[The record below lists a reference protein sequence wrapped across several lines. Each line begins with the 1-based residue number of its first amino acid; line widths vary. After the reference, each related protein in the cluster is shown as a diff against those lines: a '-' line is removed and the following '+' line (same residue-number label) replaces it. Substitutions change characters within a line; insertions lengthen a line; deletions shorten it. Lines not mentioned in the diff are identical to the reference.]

1 MKFKKVRLED
11 NLFNKMF
18 VFIAL
23 SIIISLALLGYLSY
37 DRSKSQLETVTSQL
51 LQDNIELNK
60 KQVNR
65 LLKDAEVESEKMVT
79 SIQLQKLLQRHPPT
93 SYEEEKV
100 FINQISQ
107 LIAQVKGTYGVYV
120 FPKQMK
126 YYPNYM
132 ELINGDDFKPSTELM
147 LKAFDLK
154 EKGIWHH
161 HWDESS
167 KKPVF
172 TYIRAVRSS
181 YYYEPV
187 GVIVLK
193 IPESLVREEITFPSS
208 FKNYKTMI
216 VDEDRYMISSEDS
229 SLYKEKFV
237 PEEDWNTAET
247 QLNEQGWKLIT
258 TLPYKE
264 ITGNIEQIKN
274 FTMWIVLV
282 SILIIT
288 IYLAFIVRNFTIPIK
303 ALVLHMEKVRSGVL
317 KHFRMERSRKD
328 EIGQLVGGFNQMITG
343 MSELIEQTKKME
355 SDKRNFE
362 LQTLN
367 HQINPHFFYNTLD
380 AIKWRAEK
388 VDEHNIALMVTKLA
402 NLLRFSLN
410 NNNEWTTIERE
421 IEHAKNYLDIEKL
434 RSNRLFKVFVQV
446 DPTIL
451 KLNVIKLIL
460 QPIVENCI
468 KHGIS
473 NLPEGNGKILLT
485 AKRIDQDIIF
495 VIEDN
500 GPGLASKKL
509 DKGKNSSHVHH
520 GIGLKNVHKRLQI
533 HFGTEY
539 GIKVDEDHHQGF
551 RVIIRH
557 PVRDEQS

>member
-1 MKFKKVRLED
+1 MKIKKVRIKD

-23 SIIISLALLGYLSY
+23 SIIIPLALLGYLSY

-65 LLKDAEVESEKMVT
+65 LLKDAEIESEKMVT
-79 SIQLQKLLQRHPPT
+79 SIQLQKLLQTNPPT
-93 SYEEEKV
+93 SFEEEKV
-100 FINQISQ
+100 FINRISQ
-107 LIAQVKGTYGVYV
+107 LIAQLKGTYGVYV

-126 YYPNYM
+126 YYPNYL
-132 ELINGDDFKPSTELM
+132 ELINGNDFKPSTELM
-147 LKAFDLK
+147 LKVFELK
-154 EKGIWHH
+154 EKGIWYHY
-161 HWDESS
+161 WDESS

-172 TYIRAVRSS
+172 AYIRAVRSS
-181 YYYEPV
+181 YYYEPL

-193 IPESLVREEITFPSS
+193 IPDSLVREELSFPSS
-208 FKNYKTMI
+208 FTNYNKMI
-216 VDEDRYMISSEDS
+216 VDQDNNIISDADS
-229 SLYKEKFV
+229 SLYHEKFV
-237 PEEDWNTAET
+237 PEEDWNIAET

-258 TLPYKE
+258 SLPNKE
-264 ITGNIEQIKN
+264 VTGNIEQIKN
-274 FTMWIVLV
+274 FTLWIVVISIFIV
-282 SILIIT
+282 SI
-288 IYLAFIVRNFTIPIK
+288 YLVFIVRNFTLPIK
-303 ALVLHMEKVRSGVL
+303 SLVSHMEKVRIGVL

-388 VDEHNIALMVTKLA
+388 VDEKNIALMVTKLA

-421 IEHAKNYLDIEKL
+421 LEHAKNYLDIEKL

-451 KLNVIKLIL
+451 KFNVIKLIL

-473 NLPEGNGKILLT
+473 NLPEGKGKILLT
-485 AKRIDQDIIF
+485 AKRIEQDIIF
-495 VIEDN
+495 IIEDN
-500 GPGLASKKL
+500 GPGLASNKL
-509 DKGKNSSHVHH
+509 DKEKNSSHVHH

-539 GIKVDEDHHQGF
+539 GIKVDEDHHQGY

-557 PVRDEQS
+557 PVREKQ

>member
-1 MKFKKVRLED
+1 MKFRKVRIED

-23 SIIISLALLGYLSY
+23 SIIIPLALLGYLSY

-79 SIQLQKLLQRHPPT
+79 SIQLQKLLQSHPPT
-93 SYEEEKV
+93 SYEEEKA
-100 FINQISQ
+100 FINRISQ
-107 LIAQVKGTYGVYV
+107 LIAQLKGTYGVYV

-126 YYPNYM
+126 YYPNYL
-132 ELINGDDFKPSTELM
+132 ELINGNDFKPSTELM
-147 LKAFDLK
+147 LKAFELK
-154 EKGIWHH
+154 GKGIWYHY
-161 HWDESS
+161 WDESS

-181 YYYEPV
+181 YYFEPL

-193 IPESLVREEITFPSS
+193 IPDSSIREELSFPSS
-208 FKNYKTMI
+208 FENYNTMI
-216 VDEDRYMISSEDS
+216 VDQENNIISDANS
-229 SLYKEKFV
+229 SLYHEKYV
-237 PEEDWNTAET
+237 PEEDWNIAET
-247 QLNEQGWKLIT
+247 QLNKQGWKLIT
-258 TLPYKE
+258 ALPNKE
-264 ITGNIEQIKN
+264 VTGNIEQIKN
-274 FTMWIVLV
+274 FTLWIVV
-282 SILIIT
+282 ISIFIVT
-288 IYLAFIVRNFTIPIK
+288 IYLVFIVRNFTLPIK
-303 ALVLHMEKVRSGVL
+303 ALVSHMEKVRIGVL
-317 KHFRMERSRKD
+317 NHFRMERSRKD

-388 VDEHNIALMVTKLA
+388 VEEKNIALMVTKLA

-421 IEHAKNYLDIEKL
+421 LEHAMNYLDIEKL

-451 KLNVIKLIL
+451 KYNVIKLIL

-473 NLPEGNGKILLT
+473 NLPEGKGKILLT
-485 AKRIDQDIIF
+485 AKRIEQDIIF
-495 VIEDN
+495 IIEDN
-500 GPGLASKKL
+500 GPGLTSNKV
-509 DKGKNSSHVHH
+509 DKEKSSSHVHH

-533 HFGTEY
+533 HFGTDY

-557 PVRDEQS
+557 PVREEQ

>member
-1 MKFKKVRLED
+1 MIFRKVRIED

-18 VFIAL
+18 VFISL
-23 SIIISLALLGYLSY
+23 SIIIPLALLGYLSY
-37 DRSKSQLETVTSQL
+37 DRSKSQLEMVTSQL

-65 LLKDAEVESEKMVT
+65 LLKDAEIESEKMVT
-79 SIQLQKLLQRHPPT
+79 SIQLQKLLQTNPPT
-93 SYEEEKV
+93 SYEEEKA
-100 FINQISQ
+100 FINQVSQ
-107 LIAQVKGTYGVYV
+107 LIAKLKGTYGVYI

-126 YYPNYM
+126 YYPNYL
-132 ELINGDDFKPSTELM
+132 ELINENEFKPTTELM
-147 LKAFDLK
+147 LKAFELK
-154 EKGIWHH
+154 EKGIWSHY
-161 HWDESS
+161 WDESL

-181 YYYEPV
+181 YYYEPL
-187 GVIVLK
+187 GVVVLK
-193 IPESLVREEITFPSS
+193 IPDSFVREELTFPSS

-216 VDEDRYMISSEDS
+216 IDQDKNIISNENSM
-229 SLYKEKFV
+229 LYNEKFV

-247 QLNEQGWKLIT
+247 QLNDQEWKLIT
-258 TLPYKE
+258 SLPNKDV
-264 ITGNIEQIKN
+264 TGNIDQIKN
-274 FTMWIVLV
+274 FTLWIVMV
-282 SILIIT
+282 SIFIVS
-288 IYLAFIVRNFTIPIK
+288 IYLAFIVHNFTLPIK
-303 ALVLHMEKVRSGVL
+303 DLVSHMAKVKIGVL
-317 KHFRMERSRKD
+317 IHFRMERSRKD

-388 VDEHNIALMVTKLA
+388 VDEKNIALMVTKLA

-410 NNNEWTTIERE
+410 NNNEWTTVERE
-421 IEHAKNYLDIEKL
+421 LEHARNYLDIEKL

-451 KLNVIKLIL
+451 KFNVIKLIL

-473 NLPEGNGKILLT
+473 NLREGKGKILLT
-485 AKRIDQDIIF
+485 VKRIDQDIIF
-495 VIEDN
+495 IIEDN
-500 GPGLASKKL
+500 GPGLTSNKL
-509 DKGKNSSHVHH
+509 NKEKNSYHVHH

-533 HFGTEY
+533 HFGTDY
-539 GIKVDEDHHQGF
+539 GIKVEEDHHQGF
-551 RVIIRH
+551 RVIICH
-557 PVRDEQS
+557 PVREEQ

>member
-1 MKFKKVRLED
+1 MKFKRVKIED

-18 VFIAL
+18 IFITI
-23 SIIISLALLGYLSY
+23 SIVIPLVLLGYLSY
-37 DRSKSQLETVTSQL
+37 DRSKAQLETVTSQL

-60 KQVNR
+60 KQVNQ
-65 LLKDAEVESEKMVT
+65 LLEDAEIEAEKIVT
-79 SIQLQKLLQRHPPT
+79 SISLQKLMQSNPPAT
-93 SYEEEKV
+93 YEEEKA
-100 FINQISQ
+100 FINKISQ
-107 LIAQVKGTYGVYV
+107 LVAQLKGTYGVYI

-126 YYPNYM
+126 YYPNYL
-132 ELINGDDFKPSTELM
+132 ELINGKDFKPSTELM
-147 LKAFDLK
+147 LKAFDLA
-154 EKGIWHH
+154 EEGFWHH
-161 HWDESS
+161 YWDESS

-172 TYIRAVRSS
+172 IYIRAIRSS
-181 YYYEPV
+181 YYYEPL
-187 GVIVLK
+187 GVIVLN
-193 IPESLVREEITFPSS
+193 IPDSLVREKLSFPSS
-208 FKNYKTMI
+208 FKNYKTLI
-216 VDEDRYMISSEDS
+216 VDDEKNIISDTTS

-237 PEEDWNTAET
+237 PEENWNTAET
-247 QLNEQGWKLIT
+247 QLNDQGWRLIT
-258 TLPYKE
+258 SLPNKE
-264 ITGNIEQIKN
+264 VTGSIEQIKN
-274 FTMWIVLV
+274 FTLWIVLI
-282 SILIIT
+282 SIVMIT
-288 IYLAFIVRNFTIPIK
+288 IYLAVIVRNFTLPIK
-303 ALVLHMEKVRSGVL
+303 ALVLHMEKVRNGML
-317 KHFRMERSRKD
+317 KHFHMEKPKKD
-328 EIGQLVGGFNQMITG
+328 EIGQLVGGFNQMISG

-388 VDEHNIALMVTKLA
+388 VEEKNIALMVTKLA

-451 KLNVIKLIL
+451 KVNVIKLIL
-460 QPIVENCI
+460 QPIVENSI

-473 NLPEGNGKILLT
+473 HLPEGKGKILLT

-495 VIEDN
+495 IIEDN
-500 GPGLASKKL
+500 GPGLTNQPL
-509 DKGKNSSHVHH
+509 NNEKNSNHVHH
-520 GIGLKNVHKRLQI
+520 GIGLKNVHKRLQL

-539 GIKVDEDHHQGF
+539 GVRVDEDHHSGF

-557 PVRDEQS
+557 PIVEEQ

>member
-1 MKFKKVRLED
+1 MKVRKVTIED

-18 VFIAL
+18 VFITL
-23 SIIISLALLGYLSY
+23 SIIIPLALLGYLSY

-51 LQDNIELNK
+51 LQDNLELNK

-65 LLKDAEVESEKMVT
+65 LLKDAENESEKMVT
-79 SIQLQKLLQRHPPT
+79 SIQLQKLLQSHPPT
-93 SYEEEKV
+93 SYEEEKA
-100 FINQISQ
+100 FINRISQ
-107 LIAQVKGTYGVYV
+107 LIAQLKGTYGVYV

-126 YYPNYM
+126 YYPNYL
-132 ELINGDDFKPSTELM
+132 ELINGNDFKPSTELI
-147 LKAFDLK
+147 LKAFNLK
-154 EKGIWHH
+154 EKGIWYHY
-161 HWDESS
+161 WDETS
-167 KKPVF
+167 KKPVL

-181 YYYEPV
+181 YYYEPL

-193 IPESLVREEITFPSS
+193 IPDSLVREELSFPSS

-216 VDEDRYMISSEDS
+216 VDQDKNIISNENSW
-229 SLYKEKFV
+229 LYNEKFV
-237 PEEDWNTAET
+237 PEGDWNTAET
-247 QLNEQGWKLIT
+247 QLNEQGWKLINA
-258 TLPYKE
+258 LPNKE
-264 ITGNIEQIKN
+264 VIGNIEQIKN
-274 FTMWIVLV
+274 FTLWIVII
-282 SILIIT
+282 SIVVVT
-288 IYLAFIVRNFTIPIK
+288 IYLAFIVRNFTLPIK
-303 ALVLHMEKVRSGVL
+303 ALVTHMEKVRRGVL
-317 KHFRMERSRKD
+317 QHFHMERSKKD

-355 SDKRNFE
+355 SDKRKFE

-388 VDEHNIALMVTKLA
+388 VDEKNIALMVTKLA

-410 NNNEWTTIERE
+410 NNNEWTTVERE

-473 NLPEGNGKILLT
+473 NLPEGKGKILLT
-485 AKRIDQDIIF
+485 VKRIEQDIIF
-495 VIEDN
+495 IIEDN
-500 GPGLASKKL
+500 GPGLNSNIF
-509 DKGKNSSHVHH
+509 DKERNSSHVHH
-520 GIGLKNVHKRLQI
+520 GIGLKNVHKRLQL

-539 GIKVDEDHHQGF
+539 GIKVDEDHHEGF
-551 RVIIRH
+551 RAMVRH
-557 PVRDEQS
+557 PVHEEE

>member
-1 MKFKKVRLED
+1 MKIKKVRIKD

-23 SIIISLALLGYLSY
+23 SIIIPLALLGYLSY

-65 LLKDAEVESEKMVT
+65 LLKDAEIESEQMVT
-79 SIQLQKLLQRHPPT
+79 SIQLQKLLQTNPPT
-93 SYEEEKV
+93 SFVEEKA
-100 FINQISQ
+100 FINRISQ
-107 LIAQVKGTYGVYV
+107 LIAQLKGTYGVYV

-126 YYPNYM
+126 YYPNYL
-132 ELINGDDFKPSTELM
+132 ELINGNDFKPSTELM
-147 LKAFDLK
+147 LKAFELK
-154 EKGIWHH
+154 EKGIWYHY
-161 HWDESS
+161 WDESS

-181 YYYEPV
+181 YYFEPL

-193 IPESLVREEITFPSS
+193 IPDSLVREELSFPSS
-208 FKNYKTMI
+208 FKNYNTMI
-216 VDEDRYMISSEDS
+216 VDQENNIISDANS
-229 SLYKEKFV
+229 SLYHEKFV
-237 PEEDWNTAET
+237 PEEDWNIAET

-258 TLPYKE
+258 ALPNKE
-264 ITGNIEQIKN
+264 VTGNIEQIKN
-274 FTMWIVLV
+274 FTLWIVMISIFIV
-282 SILIIT
+282 SI
-288 IYLAFIVRNFTIPIK
+288 YLVFVVRNFTLPIK
-303 ALVLHMEKVRSGVL
+303 ALVSHMEKVRIGVL

-388 VDEHNIALMVTKLA
+388 VDEKNIALMVTKLA

-421 IEHAKNYLDIEKL
+421 LEHAKNYLDIEKL

-473 NLPEGNGKILLT
+473 NLPEGKGKILLT
-485 AKRIDQDIIF
+485 AKRIEQDIIF
-495 VIEDN
+495 IIEDN
-500 GPGLASKKL
+500 GPGLTSTKL
-509 DKGKNSSHVHH
+509 DKEKNSSHVHH

-533 HFGTEY
+533 HFGTDY

-557 PVRDEQS
+557 PVREEQ

>member
-1 MKFKKVRLED
+1 MKIKKVRIED

-18 VFIAL
+18 VFISL
-23 SIIISLALLGYLSY
+23 SIIIPLVLLGYLSY

-65 LLKDAEVESEKMVT
+65 LLKDAEIESEKMVT
-79 SIQLQKLLQRHPPT
+79 SIQLQKLLQTNPPT
-93 SYEEEKV
+93 SYEEEKA
-100 FINQISQ
+100 FINRISQ
-107 LIAQVKGTYGVYV
+107 LIAQLKGTYGVYV

-126 YYPNYM
+126 YYPNYL
-132 ELINGDDFKPSTELM
+132 ELINGNDFKPSTELM
-147 LKAFDLK
+147 LKAFELK
-154 EKGIWHH
+154 DKGIWYHY
-161 HWDESS
+161 WDETSN
-167 KKPVF
+167 KPVF

-181 YYYEPV
+181 YYFEPL

-193 IPESLVREEITFPSS
+193 IPDSSVREELSFPSS
-208 FKNYKTMI
+208 FKNYNTMI
-216 VDEDRYMISSEDS
+216 VDRENNIISDANS
-229 SLYKEKFV
+229 SLYHEKFV
-237 PEEDWNTAET
+237 PEEDWNIAET

-258 TLPYKE
+258 ALPNKE
-264 ITGNIEQIKN
+264 VTGNIEQIKN
-274 FTMWIVLV
+274 FTLWIVVISIFIVSVYLV
-282 SILIIT
+282 
-288 IYLAFIVRNFTIPIK
+288 FIVRNFTLPIK
-303 ALVLHMEKVRSGVL
+303 ALVLHMEKVRIGVL

-388 VDEHNIALMVTKLA
+388 VDEKNIALMVTKLA

-421 IEHAKNYLDIEKL
+421 LEHAKNYLDIEML

-451 KLNVIKLIL
+451 KYNVIKLIL

-473 NLPEGNGKILLT
+473 NLPEGKGKILLT
-485 AKRIDQDIIF
+485 AKRIEQDIIF
-495 VIEDN
+495 IIEDN
-500 GPGLASKKL
+500 GPGLTSNKL
-509 DKGKNSSHVHH
+509 DKEQNSSHVHH

-533 HFGTEY
+533 HFGTDY

-557 PVRDEQS
+557 PVRD

>member
-1 MKFKKVRLED
+1 MKFRKVRIED

-23 SIIISLALLGYLSY
+23 SIIIPLALLGYLSY
-37 DRSKSQLETVTSQL
+37 DRSKSQLETVTSKL

-79 SIQLQKLLQRHPPT
+79 SIQLQKLLQSHPPT
-93 SYEEEKV
+93 SYEEEKA
-100 FINQISQ
+100 FINRISQ
-107 LIAQVKGTYGVYV
+107 LIAQLKGTYGVYV

-126 YYPNYM
+126 DYPNYL
-132 ELINGDDFKPSTELM
+132 ELINGNDFKPSTELM

-154 EKGIWHH
+154 EKGVWYHY
-161 HWDESS
+161 WDESS

-181 YYYEPV
+181 YYYEPL

-193 IPESLVREEITFPSS
+193 IPDSFVREELTFPSS
-208 FKNYKTMI
+208 FKNYKTLI
-216 VDEDRYMISSEDS
+216 VDQDKNIISNENSM
-229 SLYKEKFV
+229 LYNEKFV

-247 QLNEQGWKLIT
+247 QLNKQGWKLIT
-258 TLPYKE
+258 ALPNKE

-274 FTMWIVLV
+274 FTLWLV
-282 SILIIT
+282 ITSIFIIST
-288 IYLAFIVRNFTIPIK
+288 YLVIIVRNFTLPIK
-303 ALVLHMEKVRSGVL
+303 DLVSHMEKVRSGVL

-343 MSELIEQTKKME
+343 MSELIVQTKKME

-388 VDEHNIALMVTKLA
+388 VDEKNIALMVTKLA

-410 NNNEWTTIERE
+410 NNNEWTTVERE

-434 RSNRLFKVFVQV
+434 RSNRSFKVFVQV

-451 KLNVIKLIL
+451 KLKVIKLIL

-473 NLPEGNGKILLT
+473 NLPEGKGKILLKV
-485 AKRIDQDIIF
+485 KRIEQDIIF
-495 VIEDN
+495 IIEDN
-500 GPGLASKKL
+500 GPGLNSNKL
-509 DKGKNSSHVHH
+509 DKERNSNHVHH
-520 GIGLKNVHKRLQI
+520 GIGLKNVHKRLQL

-539 GIKVDEDHHQGF
+539 GIKVDEEHHEGF
-551 RVIIRH
+551 RVIVRH
-557 PVRDEQS
+557 PVHEE

>member
-1 MKFKKVRLED
+1 MKVRKVRIED

-18 VFIAL
+18 VFITL
-23 SIIISLALLGYLSY
+23 SIIIPLALLGYLSY
-37 DRSKSQLETVTSQL
+37 DRSKSQLEKVTSQL
-51 LQDNIELNK
+51 LQDNLELNK

-65 LLKDAEVESEKMVT
+65 LLKDAENESEKMVT
-79 SIQLQKLLQRHPPT
+79 SIQLQKLLQSHPPT
-93 SYEEEKV
+93 SYEEEKA
-100 FINQISQ
+100 FINRISQ
-107 LIAQVKGTYGVYV
+107 LIAQLKGTYGVYV

-126 YYPNYM
+126 YYPNYL
-132 ELINGDDFKPSTELM
+132 ELINGSDFKPSTELM
-147 LKAFDLK
+147 LKAFNLK
-154 EKGIWHH
+154 EKGVWYHY
-161 HWDESS
+161 WDETS
-167 KKPVF
+167 KKPVL

-181 YYYEPV
+181 YYYEPL

-193 IPESLVREEITFPSS
+193 IPDSLVREELSFPSS

-216 VDEDRYMISSEDS
+216 VDQDKNIISSEN
-229 SLYKEKFV
+229 SLLYNEKFI
-237 PEEDWNTAET
+237 PEGDWNTAET
-247 QLNEQGWKLIT
+247 QLNDQGWNLIT
-258 TLPYKE
+258 ALPNKE
-264 ITGNIEQIKN
+264 VTGNIEQIKN
-274 FTMWIVLV
+274 FTMWIVII
-282 SILIIT
+282 SIVVVT
-288 IYLAFIVRNFTIPIK
+288 IYLAIIVRNFTIPIK
-303 ALVLHMEKVRSGVL
+303 ALVTHMEKVRSGVL
-317 KHFRMERSRKD
+317 KHFHMDRSKKD

-355 SDKRNFE
+355 SDKRKFE

-388 VDEHNIALMVTKLA
+388 VDEKNIALMVTKLA

-410 NNNEWTTIERE
+410 NNNEWTTVERE

-451 KLNVIKLIL
+451 KLEVIKLIL

-473 NLPEGNGKILLT
+473 NLPEGKGKILLT
-485 AKRIDQDIIF
+485 VKRIEQDIIF
-495 VIEDN
+495 IIEDN
-500 GPGLASKKL
+500 GPGLNSNL
-509 DKGKNSSHVHH
+509 VDKERNSNHVHH
-520 GIGLKNVHKRLQI
+520 GIGLKNVHKRLQL

-539 GIKVDEDHHQGF
+539 GIIVDEDHHEGF
-551 RVIIRH
+551 RVIVRH
-557 PVRDEQS
+557 PVHEEE